1 MPYVRVWIHLVW
13 STKNRFPFMDG
24 ELRRKIC
31 RHIAENAAS
40 KDIHLDSINGSADHL
55 HALISLGSDQTISKI
70 AQLLKGESSHW
81 VNKESTGL
89 LKFEWQDDY
98 FAESVSWS
106 AVTTVKKY
114 IADQEE
120 HHVKKSFAEEVAEFS
135 ASHSLMGSNP

>member
-1 MPYVRVWIHLVW
+1 MPFVRIWIHLVW

-24 ELRRKIC
+24 DLLRRVC

-40 KDIHLDSINGSADHL
+40 KNIHLDSINGSADHL
-55 HALISLGSDQTISKI
+55 HALILLGSDQTTAKI

-81 VNKESTGL
+81 VNKENL
-89 LKFEWQDDY
+89 RRLKFEWQDDY

-106 AVTTVKKY
+106 ALSSVRRY

-120 HHVKKSFAEEVAEFS
+120 HHRKKSFAEEFAEFS
-135 ASHSLMGSNP
+135 ADIV